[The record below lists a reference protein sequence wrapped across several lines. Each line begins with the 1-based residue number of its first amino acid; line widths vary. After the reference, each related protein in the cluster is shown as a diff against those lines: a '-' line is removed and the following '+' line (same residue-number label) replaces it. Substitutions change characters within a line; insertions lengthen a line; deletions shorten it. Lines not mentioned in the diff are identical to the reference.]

1 MSDLEFIL
9 KGEAPY
15 PLPSE
20 CRDMIRVLNREKF
33 CNQRIEIDPSIVWE
47 FYTNLWPNNL
57 YYVFVRERHIPLNP
71 RAINQLFDLHH
82 YNNDSEDYF
91 SLFHNLTDELS
102 DKLLQEVTVPST

>member
-47 FYTNLWPNNL
+47 FYTNLWPNNV

-71 RAINQLFDLHH
+71 
-82 YNNDSEDYF
+82 
-91 SLFHNLTDELS
+91 ELS
-102 DKLLQEVTVPST
+102 TNCSIFTTTTMTLKIISLCFLT